1 MELLNAVARQL
12 LLFAHALA
20 FAFAI
25 VTVIRQDVA
34 LLTIRRI
41 DAEKLKSTGRTIA
54 LLLGLLWVTGAS
66 LIALDATDF
75 RTLITAPKMATKLV
89 VVSILTLNGLLLHW
103 VAFPLMTQPQT
114 RPRFA
119 ATICVLCGSISFVT
133 WLYAAFLGVGRLIA
147 PQMDFS
153 AFMGLYGVGLAAGIG
168 IGIVAI
174 RPRLES
180 LISPSETA
188 PSMSSQPTSVAG

>member
-1 MELLNAVARQL
+1 MELLIAVARQL

-34 LLTIRRI
+34 LLMIRRI
-41 DAEKLKSTGRTIA
+41 DAAKLKSTGHRIA
-54 LLLGLLWVTGAS
+54 LLLGLLWITGAS
-66 LIALDATDF
+66 LIALDATDL
-75 RTLITAPKMATKLV
+75 RTIITAPKMATKLV
-89 VVSILTLNGLLLHW
+89 VVSMLTLNGVVLHW

-147 PQMDFS
+147 PRMDFS
-153 AFMGLYGVGLAAGIG
+153 AFMGLYGVGLAAAIG
-168 IGIVAI
+168 IGVLAI

-180 LISPSETA
+180 LITPLETA
-188 PSMSSQPTSVAG
+188 SSISSQPLVKC